1 MKYICPHLLS
11 LLLIATPG
19 LAESTDSSHL
29 AYGEVALDKGTI
41 NSIRTAATAAY
52 VDASPRGLTNMDSAS
67 VKICFTLFNDEA
79 GLGKKGDRIAP
90 VIIYA
95 LGAARGFVLV
105 NVENMKTQVVFPNNE
120 KHTEQGVAPYVAQS
134 APSGER

>member
-1 MKYICPHLLS
+1 
-11 LLLIATPG
+11 
-19 LAESTDSSHL
+19 
-29 AYGEVALDKGTI
+29 
-41 NSIRTAATAAY
+41 
-52 VDASPRGLTNMDSAS
+52 MDSAS

>member
-1 MKYICPHLLS
+1 MNFIYTHLLA

-19 LAESTDSSHL
+19 LAESTDSPSL
-29 AYGEVALDKGTI
+29 AYGEVALDRGAI
-41 NSIRTAATAAY
+41 NSVRTAATAAY

-95 LGAARGFVLV
+95 LGAARGLVLV
-105 NVENMKTQVVFPNNE
+105 NVENMKTQVVFPRN
-120 KHTEQGVAPYVAQS
+120 
-134 APSGER
+134 

>member
-1 MKYICPHLLS
+1 MKYIYTHLLA

-19 LAESTDSSHL
+19 LAESTDSPSL
-29 AYGEVALDKGTI
+29 AYGEVALDHGTI
-41 NSIRTAATAAY
+41 NSVRTAATAAY
-52 VDASPRGLTNMDSAS
+52 VDASPRGLTNMDSAG
-67 VKICFTLFNDEA
+67 INACFTLFNDEE

-105 NVENMKTQVVFPNNE
+105 NVENMKAQVVFPKTE
-120 KHTEQGVAPYVAQS
+120 KHTEQGDPGHPPQGVGSPD
-134 APSGER
+134 P